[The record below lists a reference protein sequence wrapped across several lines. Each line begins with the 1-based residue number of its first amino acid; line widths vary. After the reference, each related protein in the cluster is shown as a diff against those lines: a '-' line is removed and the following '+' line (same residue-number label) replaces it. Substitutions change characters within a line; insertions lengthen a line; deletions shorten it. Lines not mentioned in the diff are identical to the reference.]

1 MPQALSLMNGEIE
14 RLFALQSAETD
25 LEKRRQ
31 MVRDI
36 DAKLLADGARPT
48 IMWNRNATCW
58 QPYVKGY
65 VPQINS
71 MYNGF
76 RFEDVWLDRL

>member
-1 MPQALSLMNGEIE
+1 
-14 RLFALQSAETD
+14 
-25 LEKRRQ
+25 
-31 MVRDI
+31 MVWEI

-65 VPQINS
+65 VAQVNS
-71 MYNGF
+71 MFNGF
-76 RFEDVWLDRL
+76 RFEDVWLRVGGSPPSPLAQPC